1 MNCGTILHDRDFQ
14 FSNTGQTSN
23 KLLILVCTEGECHFV
38 LVVTTT
44 PDRKGKN
51 AGCQATDKQPNY
63 FLPKGSCWFDEDTWV
78 LLDELP
84 DMVDMVLQA
93 KLSAGSAYWVLNPI
107 GNELMK
113 GILEC
118 AKKSP
123 LLDDFD
129 RDFIDRGYRQ
139 L

>member
-14 FSNTGQTSN
+14 FSNTGQTAN
-23 KLLILVCTEGECHFV
+23 KLSILVCTEGECHFA

-44 PDRKGKN
+44 PDRKGQN
-51 AGCQATDKQPNY
+51 AGCQSKDKQPNY

-84 DMVDMVLQA
+84 EISDMILQS
-93 KLSAGSAYWVLNPI
+93 KLSAGSAYWVNTPI
-107 GNELMK
+107 PNALMK
-113 GILEC
+113 DILEC
-118 AKKSP
+118 AKLSP
-123 LLDDFD
+123 LLDGFDQDFV
-129 RDFIDRGYRQ
+129 DRGYKQ